1 LRRVNC
7 NAFKAASNLIGLLL
21 LLARASASLA
31 QPAMPEMKHEHEPG
45 YHHSFGNAETWAKE
59 FDDPARDVWQKPDEI
74 LDALQLAPTE
84 RNEVATRQSSA
95 A

>member
-1 LRRVNC
+1 MTCTTTSGVV
-7 NAFKAASNLIGLLL
+7 GLLL
-21 LLARASASLA
+21 FLASASA
-31 QPAMPEMKHEHEPG
+31 AICQTGSPQMKHEHEPG
-45 YHHSFGNAETWAKE
+45 HSFGNAETWAKE
-59 FDDPARDVWQKPDEI
+59 FDNPARDVWQKPDEI

>member
-1 LRRVNC
+1 
-7 NAFKAASNLIGLLL
+7 
-21 LLARASASLA
+21 
-31 QPAMPEMKHEHEPG
+31 MKHEHEPG
-45 YHHSFGNAETWAKE
+45 HSFGNAETWAKE
-59 FDDPARDVWQKPDEI
+59 FDNPARDVWQKPDEI